1 MTLLAFEAALRL
13 PVQHVTIL
21 TLTSYHDTSLAVDAF
36 SACRHNQFP
45 AKAVELLEQGWAVSW
60 KLSRLRVWPRSFAR
74 LSVHL
79 CRPA

>member
-45 AKAVELLEQGWAVSW
+45 AKAVELLEQG
-60 KLSRLRVWPRSFAR
+60 
-74 LSVHL
+74 
-79 CRPA
+79 